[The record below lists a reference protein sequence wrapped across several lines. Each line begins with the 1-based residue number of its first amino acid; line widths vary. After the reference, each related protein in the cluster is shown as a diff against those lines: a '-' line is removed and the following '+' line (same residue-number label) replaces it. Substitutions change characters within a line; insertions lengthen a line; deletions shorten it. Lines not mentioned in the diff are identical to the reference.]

1 MWFVPAFFVAEVLS
15 MPPESPIA
23 CQICRNENTPPAI
36 FSGTV
41 RLAGPNQLG
50 IFDGKVHQTM
60 TFSFPA
66 GFRGVSSSDG
76 VIKDAGIASVKS
88 GLLARVS
95 YRTVGDRREPITVLL
110 LTIQQCRALQAAEHI
125 SKSKID
131 CPD

>member
-1 MWFVPAFFVAEVLS
+1 MWFAAAFFLAEVLA

-23 CQICRNENTPPAI
+23 CQICQNADAPASI

-41 RLAGPNQLG
+41 RLAGDNQLG
-50 IFDGKVHQTM
+50 IFDGKLHQTM
-60 TFSFPA
+60 TFRFPP

-76 VIKDAGIASVKS
+76 VIKDAGIASVKP

-95 YRTVGDRREPITVLL
+95 YRTIGERREPTTVLL
-110 LTIQQCRALQAAEHI
+110 LTINQCRALQAAEHI
-125 SKSKID
+125 SKAKTD